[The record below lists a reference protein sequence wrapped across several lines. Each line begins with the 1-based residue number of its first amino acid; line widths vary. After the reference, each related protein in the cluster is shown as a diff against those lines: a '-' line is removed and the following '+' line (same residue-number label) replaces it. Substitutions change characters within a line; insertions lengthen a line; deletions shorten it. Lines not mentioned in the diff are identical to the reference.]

1 MIPKLI
7 AVDMDGTFL
16 SDEKT
21 YDRERF
27 AKLYPKLQARGTR
40 FVVASGNQYYQ
51 LKTFFDQ
58 PGVLFLGENGAYCGT
73 ATQKLFASTFTPD
86 HAKKVLEALLQ
97 IPELKLSI
105 CGENSAYIRRSEGQ
119 VWIDDTRRYY
129 TRLAVVDNFDQLPD
143 DNILKFAMGCPP
155 EQTDAIVAQIKEAT
169 KGLAVPTSSGHGDID
184 VIQPGVNKAAGL
196 KRLGQSLGIDLSEM
210 CAFGDGG
217 NDLEM
222 LQEVG
227 LGVAMQNADPQV
239 AAIADDHTLD
249 NNHAGVLAYLEKL
262 FN

>member
-1 MIPKLI
+1 MLPKLI

-16 SDEKT
+16 TDEKT

-27 AKLYPKLQARGTR
+27 DRLYAKMQAQGTR

-58 PGVLFLGENGAYCGT
+58 PNVLFLGENGAYCGT
-73 ATQKLFASTFTPD
+73 ATDKLFASTFAPAT
-86 HAKKVLEALLQ
+86 ACQVLDALLE

-105 CGENSAYIRRSEGQ
+105 CGVKSAYIRKQEGQ
-119 VWIDDTRRYY
+119 AWIDETRQYY
-129 TRLAVVDNFDQLPD
+129 THLQTVDHFDQLPD
-143 DNILKFAMGCPP
+143 DAVLKFAMGCPP
-155 EQTDAIVAQIKEAT
+155 AQTDAIVAQIAAAT

-184 VIQPGVNKAAGL
+184 VIQPGVNKASGL
-196 KRLGQSLGIDLSEM
+196 KRLGQRLGIELSEM

-222 LQEVG
+222 LQAVG
-227 LGVAMQNADPQV
+227 LGVAMQNASPQV

-262 FN
+262 FD